1 MLSQCLAG
9 FMRLRTALNDYKGA
23 RADGERFPEEAR
35 TVDGALSGHGDRLVH
50 VGPTGA
56 LRDHST
62 PLSGLSGVDR
72 SRFGV
77 RTPDGITWFDD
88 LDAVRQHYYRETTL
102 VETEYDAGAYT
113 VHQYDLTL
121 GRAHCTHVELRGAVP
136 DDASL
141 VAFMTL
147 APGNKETR
155 VGRLI
160 HENAGPDGSTALEVF
175 HRTEHDYVAASTGL
189 TDVRGQV
196 SERFDELLD
205 EAAFEFPRKAAIR
218 RYEDTHLS
226 GDVVVSA
233 PFERAGRGVRTTL
246 VTQLSDHDDVDRET
260 ALADLRN
267 CASTHESAD
276 DLREAARSLA
286 DVTVP
291 AAVPRSE
298 QVRGDLRALD
308 LLTAPSGARIAGP
321 EFDPFYANSG
331 GYGYTWFRDDAR
343 VTGHLLGADER
354 FDLGIT
360 DRLVDAAWLYCETQ
374 LEDGTWPHR
383 VWASDGSV
391 APGWANASLEGSRK
405 PEYQPDQTASVVAV
419 LARLLRTRRDELSEE
434 LVAAVRRT
442 VAAGIDGLDA
452 WLGDDGLPIP
462 SENAWEDAIGRFTGT
477 AGTYLEAY
485 SEAARAPLREQVRT
499 HARRRADTVYEAI
512 ADRWAPEEGRFI
524 RRVYGEERD
533 ARFDADTF
541 ALVGG
546 HEAYAAL
553 SEVEERRLDRLVAHV
568 EATVESLYRETD
580 DGSVRG
586 LIRYEGDSW
595 RTNGQS
601 EPKVWSITTG
611 WGAISLARLADRR
624 EARGDESSAEA
635 LRNRAAELYGLLGP
649 DGPFLTASG
658 HLAEQVFD
666 DGEHDSATP
675 IGWAHALRL
684 ETTARLDAADAL
696 PATGDG
702 PAGPEERTRW
712 TTGEKFGV
720 GTVADHGTTDPSRV
734 WYTLTAGALTEPRFP
749 RVDVMNL
756 RTLDFLVV
764 DADADSTY
772 TARTYRE
779 RRDVDDGLERAVE
792 PTADEALCYRHA
804 VREPGDG
811 RGHEWTLT
819 AEYAADP
826 DGDALLADVRF
837 DADDGGDYQ
846 VYVVGDV
853 ALTNGG
859 SVDRGL
865 RLGRPAE
872 HHLVARDATAYDASG
887 DVEEPEESVAV
898 ALTSSSRF
906 AWASAE
912 AAGTDRLEGLF
923 GDGTRPESRTAADG
937 TNVVLVGEV
946 GEGRRVRE
954 TLALGFGTEADTA
967 AALGEA
973 QGALTAGFENVR
985 SGYVRSWTDYLA
997 EREVPESV
1005 ADDPDLRRQY
1015 DAALMTLRACEDKR
1029 HQGASVASP
1038 SVPWGD
1044 AVVAG
1049 DERGYGY
1056 NFVWSRDLYQV
1067 ATAHL
1072 AAGDVETPADALAYV
1087 YRRQQDETGFIP
1099 QNTYLDGQTRWGGE
1113 QMDNISYP
1121 AVLAYLLD
1129 EAGIGFEEADYG
1141 YRHVKRSA
1149 DYVARNGPATAQ
1161 ERWEEEAG
1169 YSPSSIAAEIAGL
1182 ACAGA
1187 LAADTGHDAD
1197 ALVWTALADDWADQ
1211 VEAWCAT
1218 VTGGERHDAPVPYYL
1233 RVARDG
1239 DPDAGHRRTL
1249 ANAGPTLD
1257 ERDVIDA
1264 GFLDLVR
1271 LGIRPP
1277 DHPVVQNSLLAV
1289 DESIR
1294 VETPHGPG
1302 FYRYNGD
1309 GYGER
1314 GGDDA
1319 GAPWTPETG
1328 GIGRLWPLLTGERAE
1343 YALRAEDDEDPT
1355 DLLATLAGF
1364 ANEGRMLPEQV
1375 WDRAT
1380 ETEYGWRFGEGT
1392 GSATPLAWAQ
1402 AGFVRL
1408 AHGIDAGRPV
1418 GTPRVVEERYVG
1430 NETPTAPDLRVET
1443 RFVGGRLVVGGETD
1457 AAVVAVRTPAD
1468 AALVE
1473 PEDGRFEAELAVESG
1488 ENLLTVAAATGR
1500 EIESAGTA
1508 VVRRRL

>member
-635 LRNRAAELYGLLGP
+635 LRDRAAELYGLLGP

-1392 GSATPLAWAQ
+1392 GAATPLAWAQ

>member
-1 MLSQCLAG
+1 MLPQYLAG
-9 FMRLRTALNDYKGA
+9 FMRLRTALNAYKGA
-23 RADGERFPEEAR
+23 RADGERFPEEAQ

-77 RTPDGITWFDD
+77 RTPKGITWFDD

-267 CASTHESAD
+267 CANTHESAE

-343 VTGHLLGADER
+343 VTGHLLSADER
-354 FDLGIT
+354 FDLGVI
-360 DRLVDAAWLYCETQ
+360 DRIVDAAWLYCETQ

-391 APGWANASLEGSRK
+391 APGWANAPLEGSRK

-452 WLGDDGLPIP
+452 WLGDDGLPVP

-477 AGTYLEAY
+477 AGAYLEAY
-485 SEAARAPLREQVRT
+485 SEAARAPLRDQVRT

-553 SEVEERRLDRLVAHV
+553 SEVEERRLNRLVDHV
-568 EATVESLYRETD
+568 ETTVESLYRETD

-595 RTNGQS
+595 RTNGQT

-624 EARGDESSAEA
+624 ETRGDESSAEA
-635 LRNRAAELYGLLGP
+635 LRDRAAELYRLLGP

-658 HLAEQVFD
+658 HLAEQAFD

-684 ETTARLDAADAL
+684 ETTAHLDAADAL

-756 RTLDFLVV
+756 RTLDFLIV
-764 DADADSTY
+764 DADANSTY

-912 AAGTDRLEGLF
+912 AAGTERLEGLF

-946 GEGRRVRE
+946 GEGKRVRE

-1072 AAGDVETPADALAYV
+1072 AAGDVETPADALGYV

-1161 ERWEEEAG
+1161 ERWEEESG

-1182 ACAGA
+1182 VCAA
-1187 LAADTGHDAD
+1187 NLAAETGHDAD

-1328 GIGRLWPLLTGERAE
+1328 GVGRLWPLLTGERAE

-1392 GSATPLAWAQ
+1392 GAATPLAWAQ

-1408 AHGIDAGRPV
+1408 AHGIDAGRPI
-1418 GTPRVVEERYVG
+1418 GAPRVVEERYAG
-1430 NETPTAPDLRVET
+1430 NETPTGPDLRVET

-1457 AAVVAVRTPAD
+1457 AAIVAVRTPAD

-1488 ENLLTVAAATGR
+1488 ENLLTVAAATSR

>member
-1 MLSQCLAG
+1 
-9 FMRLRTALNDYKGA
+9 MRLRTALNAYKGA

-62 PLSGLSGVDR
+62 PLSGLSGIDR

-77 RTPDGITWFDD
+77 RTQNGITWFDD
-88 LDAVRQHYYRETTL
+88 LDPVRQHYYRETTL

-141 VAFMTL
+141 VAFLTL
-147 APGNKETR
+147 APGGKETR

-160 HENAGPDGSTALEVF
+160 HENEGPDGSTALEVF
-175 HRTEHDYVAASTGL
+175 HRTEHDYVTASTGL

-196 SERFDELLD
+196 PERFEELLD

-246 VTQLSDHDDVDRET
+246 VTQLSDHGDVDRET

-267 CASTHESAD
+267 CATTHRSAE

-291 AAVPRSE
+291 ASVPRGE
-298 QVRGDLRALD
+298 QVRSDLRALD

-343 VTGHLLGADER
+343 ITGHLLGADER
-354 FDLGIT
+354 FDLGVT
-360 DRLVDAAWLYCETQ
+360 DRLVDAARLYCRTQ
-374 LEDGTWPHR
+374 LDDGTWPHR

-391 APGWANASLEGSRK
+391 APGWANATLEGSRK

-419 LARLLRTRRDELSEE
+419 LARLLRTRREDLPED
-434 LVAAVRRT
+434 LVVAVRRT
-442 VAAGIDGLDA
+442 IAAGIDGLDA
-452 WLGDDGLPIP
+452 WLDDDDGLPVP

-477 AGTYLEAY
+477 AGAYLEAY
-485 SEAARAPLREQVRT
+485 SEAARAPLREQVRD
-499 HARRRADTVYEAI
+499 HARRRADTVYEAL
-512 ADRWAPEEGRFI
+512 ADRWAPAEGRFI

-533 ARFDADTF
+533 ASFDADTF
-541 ALVGG
+541 ALVDG
-546 HEAYAAL
+546 HESYAAL
-553 SEVEERRLDRLVAHV
+553 SGLDDRRLDRLVTHV
-568 EATVESLYRETD
+568 EATVEGLTREGD

-595 RTNGQS
+595 RQNYQAGS
-601 EPKVWSITTG
+601 KLWSVTTG
-611 WGAISLARLADRR
+611 WAAMSLAVLAERCVVHGDRSTAERLREGAAD
-624 EARGDESSAEA
+624 
-635 LRNRAAELYGLLGP
+635 LYALLGP
-649 DGPFLTASG
+649 DGPFLTATG
-658 HLAEQVFD
+658 HLAEQAFD
-666 DGEHDSATP
+666 DGEPDSATP
-675 IGWAHALRL
+675 IGWSHALRL

-696 PATGDG
+696 PAVGDG

-734 WYTLTAGALTEPRFP
+734 WYTLTAGSLTEPRFP

-756 RTLDFLVV
+756 RTVDFLVV
-764 DADADSTY
+764 DADEDSTY
-772 TARTYRE
+772 TARTHRE
-779 RRDVDDGLERAVE
+779 RRETDDGLERSVE
-792 PTADEALCYRHA
+792 PTADEALCYRH
-804 VREPGDG
+804 VVSEPGDG
-811 RGHEWTLT
+811 RGHAWTLT

-826 DGDALLADVRF
+826 AGDALLADVRF
-837 DADDGGDYQ
+837 EADDGGDYR

-859 SVDRGL
+859 GIDRGL

-872 HHLVARDATAYDASG
+872 HHLVARDATAYDARS
-887 DVEEPEESVAV
+887 EAEAPEESVAV
-898 ALTSSSRF
+898 ALTAASRF
-906 AWASAE
+906 AWASVE
-912 AAGTDRLEGLF
+912 NAGTERLEGLF
-923 GDGTRPESRTAADG
+923 GEGTRPESRTSVDG

-946 GEGRRVRE
+946 GEGERVTE

-973 QGALTAGFENVR
+973 QGALTGGFEDVR
-985 SGYVRSWTDYLA
+985 SGYVRSWREYLA
-997 EREVPESV
+997 DRDVPESV
-1005 ADDPDLRRQY
+1005 RDDPALRRQY

-1029 HQGASVASP
+1029 HRGASVASP
-1038 SVPWGD
+1038 SVPWGE

-1072 AAGDVETPADALAYV
+1072 AAGDVDTPADALAYV
-1087 YRRQQDETGFIP
+1087 YRRQQDESGFIP

-1129 EAGIGFEEADYG
+1129 EAGVGLDEADYG

-1187 LAADTGHDAD
+1187 LAADRGEEAD
-1197 ALVWTALADDWADQ
+1197 ALVWTALADDWAAR
-1211 VEAWCAT
+1211 VESWCAT
-1218 VTGGERHDAPVPYYL
+1218 VTGGDRHDAPVPYYL
-1233 RVARDG
+1233 RVTRDG

-1257 ERDVIDA
+1257 ERDVVDA

-1277 DHPVVQNSLLAV
+1277 DHPVVRNSLVAV
-1289 DESIR
+1289 DDAIR

-1328 GIGRLWPLLTGERAE
+1328 GLGRLWPLLTGERAE
-1343 YALRAEDDEDPT
+1343 YALRVDDDEDPAG
-1355 DLLATLAGF
+1355 LLETLAGF

-1380 ETEYGWRFGEGT
+1380 ETDYGWRFGEGT
-1392 GSATPLAWAQ
+1392 GAATPLAWAQ

-1418 GTPRVVEERYVG
+1418 GTPRVVEERYADG
-1430 NETPTAPDLRVET
+1430 ETPSGPDLRVET

-1457 AAVVAVRTPAD
+1457 GALVAVRTPAD
-1468 AALVE
+1468 AALVD
-1473 PEDGRFEAELAVESG
+1473 PENGRFEAELEVEPG
-1488 ENLLTVAAATGR
+1488 ENLLTVAAATDRAIG
-1500 EIESAGTA
+1500 SAGTA

>member
-1 MLSQCLAG
+1 
-9 FMRLRTALNDYKGA
+9 MRLRTALNDYKGA

-635 LRNRAAELYGLLGP
+635 LRDRAAELYGLLGP

-1277 DHPVVQNSLLAV
+1277 DHPVVRNSLVAV

-1314 GGDDA
+1314 GGDDT

-1328 GIGRLWPLLTGERAE
+1328 GAGRLWPLLTGERAE
-1343 YALRAEDDEDPT
+1343 YALRTDDDEDPL
-1355 DLLATLAGF
+1355 DLLRTLEGF
-1364 ANEGRMLPEQV
+1364 ANGGRMLPEQV

-1380 ETEYGWRFGEGT
+1380 DTAYDWRFGEGT
-1392 GSATPLAWAQ
+1392 GAATPLAWAQ

-1418 GTPRVVEERYVG
+1418 GTPRVVEERYTG
-1430 NETPTAPDLRVET
+1430 EEMPPTPDLRVET

-1473 PEDGRFEAELAVESG
+1473 PANGRYEAELDVEPG
-1488 ENLLTVAAATGR
+1488 ENLLTVAAAT
-1500 EIESAGTA
+1500 EADVSEAGTA

>member
-1 MLSQCLAG
+1 
-9 FMRLRTALNDYKGA
+9 MRLRTALNAYKGA
-23 RADGERFPEEAR
+23 RADGERFPEEAH
-35 TVDGALSGHGDRLVH
+35 TAEGALSGHGDRLVH
-50 VGPTGA
+50 VGPAGA
-56 LRDHST
+56 LRDHSSA
-62 PLSGLSGVDR
+62 LSGLSGIDR

-77 RTPDGITWFDD
+77 RTPDGITWFDH
-88 LDAVRQHYYRETTL
+88 LDTVRQHYYRETTL
-102 VETEYDAGAYT
+102 VETEYDAGEYT

-136 DDASL
+136 DGASL
-141 VAFMTL
+141 VAFLTL
-147 APGNKETR
+147 APGGKETR

-160 HENAGPDGSTALEVF
+160 HENEGPDGSTALEVF
-175 HRTEHDYVAASTGL
+175 HRTEHDYVTASTGL

-196 SERFDELLD
+196 PERFEELLD
-205 EAAFEFPRKAAIR
+205 EEAFEFPRKAAIR

-246 VTQLSDHDDVDRET
+246 VTQLSDHDDVDRDT

-267 CASTHESAD
+267 CATTHHSAE

-291 AAVPRSE
+291 ATVPRSE

-321 EFDPFYANSG
+321 EFDAFFANSG

-354 FDLGIT
+354 FGLGVT
-360 DRLVDAAWLYCETQ
+360 DRLVDAAWLYCDTQ
-374 LEDGTWPHR
+374 LGDGTWPHR

-391 APGWANASLEGSRK
+391 APGWANATLEGSRK

-419 LARLLRTRRDELSEE
+419 LARLLRTRREE
-434 LVAAVRRT
+434 LPEDLVAEIRRT
-442 VAAGIDGLDA
+442 IAAGIDGLDA
-452 WLGDDGLPIP
+452 WLGDDGLPVP
-462 SENAWEDAIGRFTGT
+462 SGNAWEDAIGRFTGT
-477 AGTYLEAY
+477 AGAYLEAY
-485 SEAARAPLREQVRT
+485 SEAARAPLREQVCA
-499 HARRRADTVYEAI
+499 HAHRRADTVYEAI
-512 ADRWAPEEGRFI
+512 DERWASSEGRFI

-533 ARFDADTF
+533 ARVDADTF
-541 ALVGG
+541 ALVEG
-546 HEAYAAL
+546 HGSYAA
-553 SEVEERRLDRLVAHV
+553 VEEIDGRRLDRLVAHV
-568 EATVESLYRETD
+568 EATVEGLYRESD
-580 DGSVRG
+580 HGDVRG
-586 LIRYEGDSW
+586 LVRYEGDGW
-595 RTNGQS
+595 RRADQES
-601 EPKVWSITTG
+601 SKVWSITTG
-611 WGAISLARLADRR
+611 WGAVSLARLAETCEAHGEEMTAEDLR
-624 EARGDESSAEA
+624 E
-635 LRNRAAELYGLLGP
+635 RAAELYELLGP
-649 DGPFLTASG
+649 DGPFLTATG

-684 ETTARLDAADAL
+684 ETTALLDAADAL
-696 PATGDG
+696 PAAGDG

-720 GTVADHGTTDPSRV
+720 GTAADHGTTDPSRV

-764 DADADSTY
+764 DADPDSTY
-772 TARTYRE
+772 TARTHRE
-779 RRDVDDGLERAVE
+779 RRDVDDGLERSAE
-792 PTADEALCYRHA
+792 PTADDALCYRNV

-826 DGDALLADVRF
+826 DGDALLVDLRF
-837 DADDGGDYQ
+837 EADDDGDYQ

-859 SVDRGL
+859 GVDRGL

-872 HHLVARDATAYDASG
+872 HHLVARDATAYDAKG
-887 DVEEPEESVAV
+887 EAEEPDESVAV

-912 AAGTDRLEGLF
+912 SAGAERLEGLF
-923 GDGTRPESRTAADG
+923 AEGTRPESRTSADG

-946 GEGRRVRE
+946 GEGGRVTE

-973 QGALTAGFENVR
+973 QGALTAGFEDVR
-985 SGYVRSWTDYLA
+985 SGYVRSWKAYLA
-997 EREVPESV
+997 DRDVPESV

-1029 HQGASVASP
+1029 HRGASVASP
-1038 SVPWGD
+1038 SVPWGE

-1087 YRRQQDETGFIP
+1087 YRRQQDDRGFIP

-1121 AVLAYLLD
+1121 AVLAYLLN
-1129 EAGIGFEEADYG
+1129 EAGVGFAEADYD

-1187 LAADTGHDAD
+1187 LAAEAGHDAD
-1197 ALVWTALADDWADQ
+1197 ALVWTALADDWASR
-1211 VEAWCAT
+1211 VESWCAT
-1218 VTGGERHDAPVPYYL
+1218 VTGGNRHDVPEPYYL

-1277 DHPVVQNSLLAV
+1277 DHPVVRNSLVAV

-1328 GIGRLWPLLTGERAE
+1328 GAGRLWPLLTGERAE
-1343 YALRAEDDEDPT
+1343 YALRTDDDEDPL
-1355 DLLATLAGF
+1355 DLLRTLEGF
-1364 ANEGRMLPEQV
+1364 ANGGRMLPEQV

-1380 ETEYGWRFGEGT
+1380 DTAYDWRFGEGT
-1392 GSATPLAWAQ
+1392 GAATPLAWAQ

-1418 GTPRVVEERYVG
+1418 GTPRVVEERYTG
-1430 NETPTAPDLRVET
+1430 EEMPPTPDLRVET

-1473 PEDGRFEAELAVESG
+1473 PANGRYEAELDVEPG
-1488 ENLLTVAAATGR
+1488 ENLLTVAAAT
-1500 EIESAGTA
+1500 EADVSEAGTA

>member
-1277 DHPVVQNSLLAV
+1277 DHQVVQNSLLAV

-1392 GSATPLAWAQ
+1392 GAATPLAWAQ

>member
-1 MLSQCLAG
+1 
-9 FMRLRTALNDYKGA
+9 MRLRTALNDYKGA

-354 FDLGIT
+354 FGLGIT
-360 DRLVDAAWLYCETQ
+360 GRLVDAAWLYCETQ

-568 EATVESLYRETD
+568 EATAESLYRETD

-635 LRNRAAELYGLLGP
+635 LRDRAAELYGLLGP

-1392 GSATPLAWAQ
+1392 GAATPLAWAQ

>member
-764 DADADSTY
+764 DADAASTY

-1277 DHPVVQNSLLAV
+1277 DHPVMQNSLLAV

-1392 GSATPLAWAQ
+1392 GAATPLAWAQ

>member
-1 MLSQCLAG
+1 
-9 FMRLRTALNDYKGA
+9 MRLRTALNDYKRA
-23 RADGERFPEEAR
+23 RADDERFPEEVP
-35 TVDGALSGHGDRLVH
+35 TTDGALSGHGDRLVH
-50 VGPTGA
+50 VGPAGS

-62 PLSGLSGVDR
+62 SLSGLSGIDR
-72 SRFGV
+72 SRLGV
-77 RTPDGITWFDD
+77 RTADGVTWFDD

-102 VETEYDAGAYT
+102 VETEYDAGAFT

-121 GRAHCTHVELRGAVP
+121 GRAHCTHVELRGSVP

-141 VAFMTL
+141 TAFLTL
-147 APGNKETR
+147 APGGRETQ

-160 HENAGPDGSTALEVF
+160 HEEAGPNDSTALEVF
-175 HRTEHDYVAASTGL
+175 HREEHDYVTASTGL

-196 SERFDELLD
+196 PERFEEVLAA
-205 EAAFEFPRKAAIR
+205 EAFEFPRQAAMR

-246 VTQLSDHDDVDRET
+246 VTQLSDHSDVDRGE
-260 ALADLRN
+260 ALADLRT
-267 CASTHESAD
+267 CATSHRSAE
-276 DLREAARSLA
+276 DLREAARSRA
-286 DVTVP
+286 EVTVP
-291 AAVPRSE
+291 ESVPRGE
-298 QVRGDLRALD
+298 QVRADLRALD
-308 LLTAPSGARIAGP
+308 LLTAPTGGRIAGP

-331 GYGYTWFRDDAR
+331 GYGYVWFRDDAR
-343 VTGHLLGADER
+343 VTGHLLDADER
-354 FDLGIT
+354 FGLGVT
-360 DRLVDAAWLYCETQ
+360 GRLVAAARLYCRTQ
-374 LEDGTWPHR
+374 LPDGTWPHR
-383 VWASDGSV
+383 VWGSDGSV
-391 APGWANASLEGSRK
+391 APGWANATLEGSRK

-419 LARLLRTRRDELSEE
+419 LARLLRTRRDDLPDA
-434 LVAAVRRT
+434 LVAEMQRT
-442 VAAGIDGLDA
+442 VAAGLDGLDR
-452 WLGDDGLPIP
+452 WVGDDDLPAP

-477 AGTYLEAY
+477 AGAYLEAY
-485 SEAARAPLREQVRT
+485 SEAARAPLRDQVCD
-499 HARRRADTVYEAI
+499 HARARAEATYEAL
-512 ADRWAPEEGRFI
+512 ADRWDPGAGRFV
-524 RRVYGEERD
+524 RRLYGEERD
-533 ARFDADTF
+533 TSADADTF

-553 SEVEERRLDRLVAHV
+553 GEVDDRRLDRLVAHV
-568 EATVESLYRETD
+568 ESTVETLYREAD
-580 DGSVRG
+580 ESDVCG
-586 LIRYEGDSW
+586 LARYEGDGW
-595 RTNGQS
+595 RTADQTA
-601 EPKVWSITTG
+601 PKVWSVTTG
-611 WGAISLARLADRR
+611 WAALAAARLADRC
-624 EARGDESSAEA
+624 EARGDGATA
-635 LRNRAAELYGLLGP
+635 DGLRDRAADLYTVLDP
-649 DGPFLTASG
+649 DGPFASPGG
-658 HLAEQVFD
+658 HLSEQAFD
-666 DGEHDSATP
+666 DGARDSATP
-675 IGWAHALRL
+675 IGWGHALRL
-684 ETTARLDAADAL
+684 ATTARLDAADAL

-702 PAGPEERTRW
+702 PAGPAERTRW
-712 TTGEKFGV
+712 TTGEKFGL
-720 GTVADHGTTDPSRV
+720 GTVADHDAADPSRV

-756 RTLDFLVV
+756 RTVDFLVV
-764 DADADSTY
+764 EADEEATY
-772 TARTYRE
+772 TARTHRE
-779 RRDVDDGLERAVE
+779 RREVDDGLERTVE
-792 PTADEALCYRHA
+792 PTDDRALAYRHV

-811 RGHEWTLT
+811 RGHAWRLT
-819 AEYAADP
+819 AAYAADP
-826 DGDALLADVRF
+826 DGDALLVDVSF
-837 DADDGGDYQ
+837 EASDGGDYR

-853 ALTNGG
+853 ALTNG
-859 SVDRGL
+859 SDDDRGL
-865 RLGRPAE
+865 RLGRPGE
-872 HHLVARDATAYDASG
+872 HHLVARAASAYDSG
-887 DVEEPEESVAV
+887 REDDRGESVAV
-898 ALTSSSRF
+898 ALTAASRF
-906 AWASAE
+906 EWAT
-912 AAGTDRLEGLF
+912 AAPAGDPGLETLF
-923 GDGTRPESRTAADG
+923 ADGVRPESNTSTDG

-946 GEGRRVRE
+946 GEGRAVSE
-954 TLALGFGTEADTA
+954 TLALGFGTESDTA

-973 QGALTAGFENVR
+973 QGALTTGFEDVR
-985 SGYVRSWTDYLA
+985 SGYVASWHDYLA
-997 EREVPESV
+997 DHDRPASV
-1005 ADDPDLRRQY
+1005 ADDPALARQY

-1029 HQGASVASP
+1029 YRGASVASP

-1072 AAGDVETPADALAYV
+1072 AAGDAVTPRDALAYV
-1087 YRRQQDETGFIP
+1087 YRHQQDDRGFIP
-1099 QNTYLDGQTRWGGE
+1099 QNTYLDGETRWGGE

-1121 AVLAYLLD
+1121 AVLAYLLA
-1129 EAGIGFEEADYG
+1129 ERGVGFDDADYG

-1182 ACAGA
+1182 VCAGA
-1187 LAADTGHDAD
+1187 LAAETGHEAD
-1197 ALVWTALADDWADQ
+1197 ALVWTALADDWARN
-1211 VEAWCAT
+1211 VETWCAT

-1257 ERDVIDA
+1257 ERDVVDA

-1271 LGIRPP
+1271 LGVRPA
-1277 DHPVVQNSLLAV
+1277 DHPVVRNSLVAV
-1289 DESIR
+1289 DEAIR

-1328 GIGRLWPLLTGERAE
+1328 GVGRLWPLLTGERGE
-1343 YALRAEDDEDPT
+1343 YALRTDEGEDEDPRA
-1355 DLLATLAGF
+1355 LLATLAGF

-1380 ETEYGWRFGEGT
+1380 ETDYGWRFGEGT
-1392 GSATPLAWAQ
+1392 GAATPLAWAM

-1408 AHGIDAGRPV
+1408 AHGVDAGQPV
-1418 GTPRVVEERYVG
+1418 CAPTVVEERYADG
-1430 NETPTAPDLRVET
+1430 GAPDGPTLRVET

-1457 AAVVAVRTPAD
+1457 ATVVAVRTPAD

-1473 PEDGRFEAELAVESG
+1473 LDPGDGRFEAELDVEPG
-1488 ENLLTVAAATGR
+1488 ENLLTVAAATDR
-1500 EIESAGTA
+1500 DVASAGTA